1 MIGEA
6 FVISL
11 SWLGVWWM
19 LPPASYYE
27 FIDNII
33 EQDKSSAKP
42 SPAPA
47 VLQPS
52 TAKAVKNSAPHKV
65 RVMLTYLYMIS
76 ATYSCL
82 TS

>member
-6 FVISL
+6 FVIGL

-33 EQDKSSAKP
+33 EQDNSSAKP
-42 SPAPA
+42 SPVLA

-52 TAKAVKNSAPHKV
+52 KATKNSAQHKV
-65 RVMLTYLYMIS
+65 RVMLTHPL
-76 ATYSCL
+76 A
-82 TS
+82 